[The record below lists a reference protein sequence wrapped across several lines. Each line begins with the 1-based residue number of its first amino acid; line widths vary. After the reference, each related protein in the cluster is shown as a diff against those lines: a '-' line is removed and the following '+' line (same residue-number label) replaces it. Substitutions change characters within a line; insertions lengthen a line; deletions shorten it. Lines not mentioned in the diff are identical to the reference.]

1 MPSALIIGTGF
12 AGIGMAIE
20 LQRAGLG
27 DVTLLERAAD
37 LGGVWRENTYPG
49 AGCDIPSPYYS
60 YSFAP
65 NPLWPMRFSLREDIH
80 SYLGAVTDSH
90 RLRERIHFNTAVT
103 GAAWD
108 EERGVWRVETA
119 TGRTYEANVLIPAVG
134 QLSRPAW
141 PEIPGRDTFAGH
153 AFHSAQ
159 WDHGYALAGKRV
171 AVIGTGA
178 SAIQFVPRIQPEVA
192 HLTLFQR
199 SAPYVVP
206 KADTAYRPWQ
216 QALYRRVPPTQ
227 LLERAFFWA
236 LCEFAT
242 LGLKSD
248 NAITRSVDLLARAM
262 RRRQIKDPVLRAK
275 LTPEYPAGCKRV
287 LFASDY
293 YPALTQPNVRV
304 ETNPIKEI
312 TPAGVRTA
320 DGAEHLADVII
331 YATGF
336 RTTEFLGPMKV
347 LGLAGRDLRDTWRTG
362 ARAYYGITVPGFPN
376 MFLMY
381 GPNTN
386 LGCGSIIYM
395 LERQARYI
403 RQAVQHLARTGSSAV
418 DVRPEVADRFDEEVQ
433 RRLGHS
439 VWSLCRSWYREPTG
453 RISTNWPGLVSEYH
467 RRTRTLDL
475 SDYRVTP

>member
-27 DVTLLERAAD
+27 DVTLLEKAAD

-60 YSFAP
+60 FSFAP

-80 SYLGAVTDSH
+80 AYLGAVTDRY
-90 RLRERIHFNTAVT
+90 RLREKIHFNTEVT

-108 EERGVWRVETA
+108 EGRGVWRVETA

-141 PEIPGRDTFAGH
+141 PAIPGRETFTGH
-153 AFHSAQ
+153 AFHSAE
-159 WDHGYALAGKRV
+159 WDHSGDLTGRRV

-178 SAIQFVPRIQPEVA
+178 SAIQFVPRIQPEVGQ
-192 HLTLFQR
+192 LTLFQR

-216 QALYRRVPPTQ
+216 HTLYRRIPQTQ

-242 LGLKSD
+242 VGLKSD

-275 LTPEYPAGCKRV
+275 LTPDYPAGCKRV
-287 LFASDY
+287 LFASNY
-293 YPALTQPNVRV
+293 YPALTQPNVSV
-304 ETNPIKEI
+304 ETNPVKEI
-312 TPAGVRTA
+312 TPTGVRTA
-320 DGAEHLADVII
+320 GGAHHAADVII

-347 LGLAGRDLRDTWRTG
+347 LGLAGRDLRDIWSGG
-362 ARAYYGITVPGFPN
+362 ARAYYGIAVPGFPN

-403 RQAVQHLARTGSSAV
+403 RQAVQHLAATGSSSV
-418 DVRPEVADRFDEEVQ
+418 DVRSEVADRFDEEVQ

-467 RRTRTLDL
+467 RRTRTLDP